1 VVVLDTHAIVWW
13 TIAPERLSKLAGAAV
28 RGADQ
33 IGIAAISFWEVALLV
48 RKQKLALGMTV
59 REWADR
65 TRMIPRVRTLA
76 LTPDIALLADS
87 LPMHDDP
94 ADRFI
99 VATASHYRTT
109 LVSKDKLIRPLRVVR
124 TVW

>member
-1 VVVLDTHAIVWW
+1 VVVLDTHAVVWW
-13 TIAPERLSKLAGAAV
+13 TIEPKRLSKLAAATI
-28 RGADQ
+28 RGDDQ
-33 IGIAAISFWEVALLV
+33 LGISAISFWEVALLV
-48 RKQKLALGMTV
+48 RKQKLALGMTL

-65 TRMIPRVRTLA
+65 TRMIPRVCTLA

-99 VATASHYRTT
+99 VATASHYRTA
-109 LVSKDKLIRPLRVVR
+109 LVSKDKLIRPLRIVR
-124 TVW
+124 TIW